1 MALNKTTRNAIDDSA
16 ITTEK
21 IEDGAVTAGKL
32 AAGDLSIS
40 KTLLLNAAPT
50 ISSLDTSQINPDS
63 GATVTITGTGFV
75 SIPDVRF
82 LNTSTGVRI
91 QASTIG
97 FTSSTTITAAFPS
110 GQTARNI

>member
-21 IEDGAVTAGKL
+21 IEDGAITAGKL

-50 ISSLDTSQINPDS
+50 ITSKY
-63 GATVTITGTGFV
+63 ITNQ
-75 SIPDVRF
+75 SR
-82 LNTSTGVRI
+82 
-91 QASTIG
+91 
-97 FTSSTTITAAFPS
+97 
-110 GQTARNI
+110 